1 VATGADLP
9 PVYATMAPSEF
20 GVAAM
25 SAAQHWDYSYDV
37 VVVGSGNGGLTAA
50 LCAYEMGTKDV
61 LVIEKSDL
69 YGGTSSISGGG
80 VWIPCNRYANEAG
93 AGDSIAAAKTYLR
106 QLITEEEVP
115 EYQLDAYLENGPK
128 MVDFLHQRTRMR
140 YVTLEHYP
148 DYYTNLDGAM
158 EGHRSMEPETFNA
171 DELGEEWRTLRRT
184 HPMMHLGGVVGIT
197 QVEAATLIG
206 QQPGWWKT
214 ALKLFADYLIDIPW
228 RLKDKHHRRLATG
241 CAGVARLRAS
251 MLDRDIPLWLNT
263 SMTKVVDEEGKV
275 TGIEVTRNGRP
286 LRIQAR
292 KAVILAAGGFEHN
305 QAMREQYLPKPTDH
319 RWSAGTRD
327 NTGDAILEGIRLGA
341 KVHRMDEAWWCNTI
355 SVPGEEIPRLSIM
368 EKSYPGSIV
377 VNPAGER
384 FSNESQNYMAF
395 QQETFEK
402 HTPENP
408 CNPSWQ
414 VFDASFRATY
424 FVGPLYNSKFR
435 PDWMLPKRYEQ
446 EGFFAKAD
454 TIRELAMK
462 INVDPAGLESTVA
475 KMNAYARSGE
485 DPDYHRGE
493 SAYDRYYGD
502 PRVTPNPCLGAVDKP
517 PYYAMR
523 VDPGDFGTQGGMVTN
538 EHAQVMHED
547 GHVID
552 GLYAIGNC
560 SAPTLP
566 CYPGPGSTLGPA
578 MTFAYQACKAI
589 TGYQD

>member
-1 VATGADLP
+1 MATGADLP

-158 EGHRSMEPETFNA
+158 EGHRSMEPETFSA

-435 PDWMLPKRYEQ
+435 PDWMLPKRYER

>member
-1 VATGADLP
+1 
-9 PVYATMAPSEF
+9 
-20 GVAAM
+20 M
-25 SAAQHWDYSYDV
+25 SAEQQWDYSFDV

-50 LCAYEMGTKDV
+50 LCSYEMGSKDV

-80 VWIPCNRYANEAG
+80 VWIPGNRYARAAG
-93 AGDSIAAAKTYLR
+93 ADDSVEKAKTYLR
-106 QLITEEEVP
+106 QLITEEAVP
-115 EYQLDAYLENGPK
+115 DYQLDAYLENGPK
-128 MVDFLHQRTRMR
+128 MVDFLHERTRMR
-140 YVTLEHYP
+140 YVSLEHYP

-158 EGHRSMEPETFNA
+158 HGHRSMEPETFNA
-171 DELGEEWRTLRRT
+171 DQLGEEWRRLRRT
-184 HPMMHLGGVVGIT
+184 HPMMHLAGVIGFT
-197 QVEAATLIG
+197 QVEAALLIG

-214 ALKLFADYLIDIPW
+214 AVKLFADYLLDIPW
-228 RLKDKHHRRLATG
+228 RLKDKFHRRLATG

-251 MLDRDIPLWLNT
+251 MLDRDIPLWQNT
-263 SMTKVVDEEGKV
+263 AMTRLVDEDGKV
-275 TGIEVTRNGRP
+275 LGVEVMRNGQP
-286 LRIQAR
+286 LRLQAR

-305 QAMREQYLPKPTDH
+305 QEMREKYLPKPTDH

-341 KVHRMDEAWWCNTI
+341 KMHRLNEAWWCNTI

-395 QQETFEK
+395 QEETFEK
-402 HTPENP
+402 HSEENP

-414 VFDASFRATY
+414 IFDANFRATY

-435 PDWMLPKRYEQ
+435 PDWAVPKRYEE

-454 TIRELAMK
+454 TVQELARK
-462 INVDPAGLESTVA
+462 IGVDADGLGKTVA
-475 KMNAYARSGE
+475 KMNEYARTGE
-485 DPDYHRGE
+485 DLDCHRGE

-502 PRVTPNPCLGAVDKP
+502 PRVTPNPCLGPLDKP

-538 EHAQVMHED
+538 AEAQVIHED
-547 GHVID
+547 GQVIE

-578 MTFAYQACKAI
+578 MTFAYQAAKSI
-589 TGYQD
+589 TGYQQD

>member
-1 VATGADLP
+1 
-9 PVYATMAPSEF
+9 MA
-20 GVAAM
+20 AK
-25 SAAQHWDYSYDV
+25 QQWDYSFDV
-37 VVVGSGNGGLTAA
+37 VVVGSGNGGMTAA
-50 LCAYEMGTKDV
+50 LCSYEMGVKDV

-80 VWIPCNRYANEAG
+80 VWIPCNRYADAAG
-93 AGDSIAAAKTYLR
+93 AEDSVDNAKTYLR

-115 EYQLDAYLENGPK
+115 EHQLDAYLENGPK
-128 MVDFLHQRTRMR
+128 MVDFLHQRTRSR

-148 DYYTNLDGAM
+148 DYYTNLEGAM
-158 EGHRSMEPETFNA
+158 HGHRSMEPETFNA
-171 DELGEEWRTLRRT
+171 DELGDEWRHLRRT
-184 HPMMHLGGVVGIT
+184 HPMMHLAGVIGFT
-197 QVEAATLIG
+197 QVEAALLIG

-214 ALKLFADYLIDIPW
+214 AVKLVLDYVMDIPW
-228 RLKDKHHRRLATG
+228 RLKDKFHRRLATG

-251 MLDRDIPLWLNT
+251 MQDRDIPLWLNT
-263 SMTKVVDEEGKV
+263 AMTKVVDSRGKV
-275 TGIEVTRNGRP
+275 RGVEVIRNGRP
-286 LRIQAR
+286 VRIQAR

-305 QAMREQYLPKPTDH
+305 QEMREQYLPQPTDH
-319 RWSAGTRD
+319 SWSAGTKD
-327 NTGDAILEGIRLGA
+327 NTGDAIREGIRLGA
-341 KVHRMDEAWWCNTI
+341 KMHRMNEAWWCNTI

-402 HTPENP
+402 HTEENP

-414 VFDASFRATY
+414 IFDANFRATY
-424 FVGPLYNSKFR
+424 FVGPLYNSKFL
-435 PDWMLPKRYEQ
+435 PDWAVPKRYEE
-446 EGFFAKAD
+446 EGFFAKAE
-454 TIRELAMK
+454 TISELARK
-462 INVDPAGLESTVA
+462 ISVDVAGLEDTVR
-475 KMNAYARSGE
+475 KMNGYARNGE
-485 DPDYHRGE
+485 DPDCHRGE

-502 PRVTPNPCLGAVDKP
+502 PRVTPNPCLGPLDKP
-517 PYYAMR
+517 PYYAMK

-538 EHAQVMHED
+538 ADAQVMHED
-547 GHVID
+547 GHVIE

-578 MTFAYQACKAI
+578 MTFAYQAAKSI
-589 TGYQD
+589 TGFRD

>member
-1 VATGADLP
+1 
-9 PVYATMAPSEF
+9 
-20 GVAAM
+20 M
-25 SAAQHWDYSYDV
+25 SADQHWDYSFDV

-50 LCAYEMGTKDV
+50 LCNYEMGVKDV
-61 LVIEKSDL
+61 LVIEKSNL

-80 VWIPCNRYANEAG
+80 VWIPCNRYAQEAG
-93 AGDSIAAAKTYLR
+93 ADDSIDKARTYLR
-106 QLITEEEVP
+106 QLITQEEVP
-115 EYQLDAYLENGPK
+115 DYQLEAYLENGPK
-128 MVDFLHQRTRMR
+128 MVDFMHERTRMR
-140 YVTLEHYP
+140 YETLEHYP

-158 EGHRSMEPETFNA
+158 AGHRSMEPEPFNA
-171 DELGEEWRTLRRT
+171 DELGDEWRRLRRT
-184 HPMMHLGGVVGIT
+184 HPMMHLGGVIGFT
-197 QVEAATLIG
+197 QVEAALLIG

-214 ALKLFADYLIDIPW
+214 AVKLVAAYLIDIPW
-228 RLKDKHHRRLATG
+228 RLKDRFHRRLATG

-251 MLDRDIPLWLNT
+251 MSDRDIPLWLNT
-263 SMTKVVDEEGKV
+263 AMTRVVDDNGKV
-275 TGIEVTRNGRP
+275 LGVEVMRDGKP

-292 KAVILAAGGFEHN
+292 KAVVLAAGGFEHN

-327 NTGDAILEGIRLGA
+327 NTGDAIQEGLRLGA
-341 KVHRMDEAWWCNTI
+341 KMHRLDEAWWCNTI

-368 EKSYPGSIV
+368 EKSYPGSIM

-395 QQETFEK
+395 QLETFEK
-402 HTPENP
+402 HSPDNP

-414 VFDASFRATY
+414 IFDATFRANY

-435 PDWMLPKRYEQ
+435 PDWMVPKQYED

-454 TIRELAMK
+454 TVKELAAK
-462 INVDPAGLESTVA
+462 ISVDPAGLQGTVD
-475 KMNAYARSGE
+475 KMNQYARDGV
-485 DPDYHRGE
+485 DPDCHRGE

-502 PRVTPNPCLGAVDKP
+502 PRVTPNPCLAPIEKP
-517 PYYAMR
+517 PFYAMR

-538 EHAQVMHED
+538 ADAQVLHED
-547 GHVID
+547 GSVIE

-566 CYPGPGSTLGPA
+566 CYPGPGSTLGPS
-578 MTFAYQACKAI
+578 MTFAYQAAKSI
-589 TGYQD
+589 TGYTD

>member
-1 VATGADLP
+1 
-9 PVYATMAPSEF
+9 MAPSEF
-20 GVAAM
+20 GVATM
-25 SAAQHWDYSYDV
+25 SAAQQWDYSFDV

-148 DYYTNLDGAM
+148 DYYTNLEGAM
-158 EGHRSMEPETFNA
+158 EGHRSMEPETFSA
-171 DELGEEWRTLRRT
+171 DELGEEWRSLRRT

-214 ALKLFADYLIDIPW
+214 ALKLFADYLLDIPW
-228 RLKDKHHRRLATG
+228 RLKDRHHRRLATG

-263 SMTKVVDEEGKV
+263 AMTKVVDEEGKV
-275 TGIEVTRNGRP
+275 IGVEVTRDGKA
-286 LRIQAR
+286 LRIRAR

-305 QAMREQYLPKPTDH
+305 QEMREKYLPKPTDH
-319 RWSAGTRD
+319 RWSAGTKD
-327 NTGDAILEGIRLGA
+327 NTGDAILEGLRLGA
-341 KVHRMDEAWWCNTI
+341 KMHRLNEAWWCNTI
-355 SVPGEEIPRLSIM
+355 SVPGEDIPRLSIM
-368 EKSYPGSIV
+368 EKSYPGSIM

-402 HTPENP
+402 HTQDNP

-414 VFDASFRATY
+414 IFDAHFRATY

-435 PDWMLPKRYEQ
+435 PDWALPKRYEQ

-475 KMNAYARSGE
+475 KMNEYAR
-485 DPDYHRGE
+485 
-493 SAYDRYYGD
+493 
-502 PRVTPNPCLGAVDKP
+502 
-517 PYYAMR
+517 
-523 VDPGDFGTQGGMVTN
+523 
-538 EHAQVMHED
+538 
-547 GHVID
+547 
-552 GLYAIGNC
+552 
-560 SAPTLP
+560 
-566 CYPGPGSTLGPA
+566 
-578 MTFAYQACKAI
+578 
-589 TGYQD
+589 